1 VDPSD
6 QPTPGPLMPEPPPPP
21 TPYERSGESPGG
33 RSGQRPSR
41 RRLRSVV
48 VLLVVV
54 AVGLGIWSE
63 RREGGRADQRAA
75 TTEQRRDSALLQLFE
90 DIERSEGEMLGF
102 YDRLSEEL
110 GDPAFTRAQVLD
122 VIAAAATD
130 AVDEL
135 RDVRARIVPLAEDS
149 VVDDVRAAY
158 LPHLDSWIDY
168 LAAVAEDPE
177 LELDRERAA
186 PFMLLINSTARTFR
200 VATERMLETGPSED
214 VARLADE
221 ILEEGFRGFDDEVQT

>member
-1 VDPSD
+1 
-6 QPTPGPLMPEPPPPP
+6 MPEPPPPP
-21 TPYERSGESPGG
+21 TPYERSSERVGELAGE
-33 RSGQRPSR
+33 RAPSAR

-54 AVGLGIWSE
+54 AVGSGIWSE

-75 TTEQRRDSALLQLFE
+75 TTEQSRDGALLQLFE

-102 YDRLSEEL
+102 YDRLGEEL
-110 GDPAFTRAQVLD
+110 GAPTVTREQVLD
-122 VIAAAATD
+122 VIADAAAD
-130 AVDEL
+130 AADEL

-186 PFMLLINSTARTFR
+186 PFMLLINSTARSFR
-200 VATERMLETGPSED
+200 VATERMLESGPSED
-214 VARLADE
+214 VARLADA